1 MIFMKGIFK
10 KIIVTILTFEAKL
23 VLKKYKPRVIAIT
36 GSVGKTSTKD
46 ALYTVLNKSFFV
58 RKSNKSFNSEFGLP
72 LTILD
77 CPTGWNNP
85 FLWLENIMKGFSL
98 LIFRHDYPEWLI
110 LEVGADRPGDIE
122 NVSKWLVAD
131 IVIITRFGD
140 VPVHVEF
147 FDSVEHL
154 VREKAFLINS
164 LKKGGLLVLN
174 GDDEKVRVLKD
185 TTKHNYVTYGFGEN
199 ADIRAKDVQISYNNS
214 IPTGLSFELE
224 EGKKKTTIHMKNVFG
239 RHHAYVALC
248 SIAIGR
254 YFKLHTEDVLESIS
268 NYMPPPGRLRLV
280 DGLKGS
286 IIIDDT
292 YNASPVA
299 VLAGLETV
307 GDLNIKGKKIAILGD
322 MLELGK
328 FTIDAH
334 KEVGVMVGKTCDLLF
349 VVGPRA
355 QSVVDGALIGGMS
368 EKNIVEFADSK
379 EAGKHAERIIE
390 DGDVIFIKGSQGMR
404 MEHAVEE
411 IMLHPENKKQVL
423 VRQEKEWQSR

>member
-1 MIFMKGIFK
+1 MKVMFK
-10 KIIVTILTFEAKL
+10 KIVVAILIYEAKL
-23 VLKKYKPRVIAIT
+23 VLKKYHPRVIAIT
-36 GSVGKTSTKD
+36 GSVGKTSTED

-58 RKSNKSFNSEFGLP
+58 RKSKKSFSGEFNVL
-72 LTILD
+72 LTILN

-85 FLWLENIMKGFSL
+85 FLWLKNIIKGVSL
-98 LIFRHDYPEWLI
+98 LIFRHHYPELLI
-110 LEVGADRPGDIE
+110 LEVGAERPGDVE

-131 IVIITRFGD
+131 IVVITRFGD
-140 VPVHVEF
+140 VPTHVEF

-164 LKKGGLLVLN
+164 LKKDGLLILN

-185 TTKHNYVTYGFGEN
+185 TTDHEYITYGFEKN
-199 ADIRAKDVQISYNNS
+199 TDIRADNVQISYNDGVP
-214 IPTGLSFELE
+214 IGLSFELKD
-224 EGKKKTTIHMKNVFG
+224 GRKKITIHMKNVFG
-239 RHHAYVALC
+239 RHHVYVALC
-248 SIAIGR
+248 ALAVGR
-254 YFKLHTEDVLESIS
+254 YFKLDTKDILESLS
-268 NYMPPPGRLRLV
+268 SYTPPPGRLRLV
-280 DGLKGS
+280 EGLKGC

-307 GDLNIKGKKIAILGD
+307 GELNIKGKKIAILGD

-328 FTIDAH
+328 FTIEAH
-334 KEVGVMVGKTCDLLF
+334 KEVGVMVGKMCDLLF

-379 EAGKHAERIIE
+379 EAGKHAERIIKE
-390 DGDVIFIKGSQGMR
+390 EDVIFIKGSQGMR
-404 MEHAVEE
+404 MEYAVEE
-411 IMLHPENKKQVL
+411 IMAHPENKKQVL